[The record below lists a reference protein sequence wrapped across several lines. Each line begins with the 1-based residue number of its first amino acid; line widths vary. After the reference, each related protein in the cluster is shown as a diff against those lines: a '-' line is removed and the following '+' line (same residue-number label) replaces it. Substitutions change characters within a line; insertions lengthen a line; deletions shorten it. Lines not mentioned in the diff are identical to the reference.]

1 MVSQHRVD
9 GSMVRSKL
17 HLVDLA
23 GSERVGKTGAAGQ
36 TLKEA
41 QSINQSLSALGNCM
55 RALTSSS
62 GRGKKATHVP
72 YRDSKHIRLVLRGVW
87 CVVCGMWCVLYACYM
102 RAMRVAGTCFNTG
115 GCSSLSPL

>member
-87 CVVCGMWCVLYACYM
+87 CVVCGACYM
-102 RAMRVAGTCFNTG
+102 RAICVLCVLLVRVLTQEGV
-115 GCSSLSPL
+115 PLFLPSR